1 MIHYLDQISDLLV
14 LSSLNKPLSKVP
26 LDSHVKHLFLLACQ
40 TCRSDFV
47 LYFNEFLRTQLQHLS
62 ELLRAEEKRSFSK
75 LPRQRHFHKLES
87 RYDGQGL
94 AGYSH

>member
-47 LYFNEFLRTQLQHLS
+47 LDFNEFLRAQLQHLS

-75 LPRQRHFHKLES
+75 LPRQRHLHELES
-87 RYDGQGL
+87 RNDGQGL

>member
-14 LSSLNKPLSKVP
+14 LSSLNKPFSKVP

-47 LYFNEFLRTQLQHLS
+47 LDFNEFLRAQLQHLS

-75 LPRQRHFHKLES
+75 LPRQRHLHELES